1 MSAGSPTLLKE
12 NIQNVSTYIDVCDV
26 DCSIRQMTSNT
37 MYFLSIASDVIRN
50 TGDVIRNTC
59 EVITNEM
66 DLFRNMM
73 YISLY
78 HINNS

>member
-12 NIQNVSTYIDVCDV
+12 NIQNFSTYIDVCDV

-37 MYFLSIASDVIRN
+37 MNFLGI
-50 TGDVIRNTC
+50 TGDVIRYTGD
-59 EVITNEM
+59 VIGNEM
-66 DLFRNMM
+66 DLFRIMM

-78 HINNS
+78 CINNS

>member
-1 MSAGSPTLLKE
+1 MHLS
-12 NIQNVSTYIDVCDV
+12 IFVSTYFDVCNI

-37 MYFLSIASDVIRN
+37 MYFLSI
-50 TGDVIRNTC
+50 TGDVIKIAGD
-59 EVITNEM
+59 VIGNEM
-66 DLFRNMM
+66 DLFRIMM

>member
-1 MSAGSPTLLKE
+1 MYLS
-12 NIQNVSTYIDVCDV
+12 IFVSTYFDVCNI

-37 MYFLSIASDVIRN
+37 MYFLRI
-50 TGDVIRNTC
+50 TGDVIKITGD
-59 EVITNEM
+59 VIGNEM
-66 DLFRNMM
+66 DLFRIMM